1 MIARIA
7 TYEYPDLAD
16 RNLESIIYSRK
27 VPDPSIVIRRARTAD
42 VPAMRRLVELFASER
57 ILLAKAP
64 VQYYEDV
71 QEFFVGELDGE
82 LVGCGALHVLWE
94 DLAEIRSVAV
104 DPQAQGHGL
113 GSAVVSRI
121 LDVAQELGIQR
132 LFVLTFETRFFE
144 RFGFR
149 EIEGAPVAPDVY
161 QQLLQSFDE
170 GVAEFL
176 ELERVKPNTLGNSR
190 MLLELG
196 ARADG

>member
-1 MIARIA
+1 MPEPKIA
-7 TYEYPDLAD
+7 
-16 RNLESIIYSRK
+16 
-27 VPDPSIVIRRARTAD
+27 VRRARTAD

-71 QEFFVGELDGE
+71 QEFFVAELDGE
-82 LVGCGALHVLWE
+82 VVGCAALHVLWE

-104 DPQAQGHGL
+104 DPSAQGHGF
-113 GSAVVSRI
+113 GSLLVTRV
-121 LDVAQELGIQR
+121 LEVARELGIQR
-132 LFVLTFETRFFE
+132 IFVLTFEVAFFE

-149 EIEGAPVAPDVY
+149 EIAGAPVAPEVY
-161 QQLLQSFDE
+161 QALLQSFDE

-190 MLLELG
+190 MLLEL
-196 ARADG
+196 

>member
-1 MIARIA
+1 M
-7 TYEYPDLAD
+7 T
-16 RNLESIIYSRK
+16 
-27 VPDPSIVIRRARTAD
+27 DPTIVVRRARTAD
-42 VPAMRRLVELFASER
+42 VPSMRRLVELFASER

-71 QEFFVGELDGE
+71 QEFFVAELDGSV
-82 LVGCGALHVLWE
+82 VGCAALHVLWE

-104 DPQAQGHGL
+104 DPAAQGHGF
-113 GSAVVSRI
+113 GSLLVTRV
-121 LDVAQELGIQR
+121 LEVARELGIQR
-132 LFVLTFETRFFE
+132 LFVLTFETAFFE

-149 EIEGAPVAPDVY
+149 EIAGAPVAPEVY

-190 MLLELG
+190 MLVELEPG
-196 ARADG
+196 PRG

>member
-1 MIARIA
+1 MHYA
-7 TYEYPDLAD
+7 PPVSGP
-16 RNLESIIYSRK
+16 N
-27 VPDPSIVIRRARTAD
+27 IVIRRARTAD

-71 QEFFVGELDGE
+71 QEFFVAELDGSV
-82 LVGCGALHVLWE
+82 VGCAALHVLWE

-104 DPQAQGHGL
+104 DPSSQGHGL
-113 GSAVVSRI
+113 GSQ
-121 LDVAQELGIQR
+121 LVARVLEVARELGIR
-132 LFVLTFETRFFE
+132 RIFVLTFEVPFFE

-149 EIEGAPVAPDVY
+149 EIAGAPVAPEVY

-190 MLLELG
+190 MLLEL
-196 ARADG
+196 

>member
-1 MIARIA
+1 VAEPTIQ
-7 TYEYPDLAD
+7 
-16 RNLESIIYSRK
+16 
-27 VPDPSIVIRRARTAD
+27 IRRARTAD
-42 VPAMRRLVELFASER
+42 VPGMRRLVELFASER

-104 DPQAQGHGL
+104 DPRAQGHGV
-113 GSAVVSRI
+113 GSAIVARI
-121 LDVAQELGIQR
+121 LDVARELGVRR

-144 RFGFR
+144 RIGFR

-161 QQLLQSFDE
+161 QALLQSFDE

-190 MLLELG
+190 MLLELE
-196 ARADG
+196 ARSGG

>member
-1 MIARIA
+1 MPGPTIA
-7 TYEYPDLAD
+7 
-16 RNLESIIYSRK
+16 
-27 VPDPSIVIRRARTAD
+27 VRRARTAD

-71 QEFFVGELDGE
+71 QEFFVAELDGGV
-82 LVGCGALHVLWE
+82 VGCAALHVLWE

-104 DPQAQGHGL
+104 DPAAQGHGI
-113 GSAVVSRI
+113 GSQLVTRV
-121 LDVAQELGIQR
+121 LEVARELGIER
-132 LFVLTFETRFFE
+132 IFVLTFEVAFFE

-149 EIEGAPVAPDVY
+149 EIAGAPVAPDVY
-161 QQLLQSFDE
+161 QALLQSFDE

-190 MLLELG
+190 MLLEL
-196 ARADG
+196 

>member
-1 MIARIA
+1 M
-7 TYEYPDLAD
+7 
-16 RNLESIIYSRK
+16 
-27 VPDPSIVIRRARTAD
+27 PDPSIVVRRARTAD

-71 QEFFVGELDGE
+71 QEFFVAELDGG
-82 LVGCGALHVLWE
+82 VIGCAALHVLWE

-104 DPQAQGHGL
+104 DPAAQGHGF
-113 GSAVVSRI
+113 GSLLVERV
-121 LDVAQELGIQR
+121 LEVARELGIER
-132 LFVLTFETRFFE
+132 IFVLTFETVFFE

-149 EIEGAPVAPDVY
+149 QIAGAPVAPEVY
-161 QQLLQSFDE
+161 QALLQSFDE

-190 MLLELG
+190 MLLELTGG
-196 ARADG
+196 AG

>member
-1 MIARIA
+1 
-7 TYEYPDLAD
+7 
-16 RNLESIIYSRK
+16 
-27 VPDPSIVIRRARTAD
+27 VPEPSIVVRRARTAD

-71 QEFFVGELDGE
+71 QEFFVAELDGS
-82 LVGCGALHVLWE
+82 VIGCAALHVLWE

-104 DPQAQGHGL
+104 DPAAQGHGF
-113 GSAVVSRI
+113 GSLLVELV
-121 LDVAQELGIQR
+121 LEVARDLGIER
-132 LFVLTFETRFFE
+132 IFVLTFETAFFK

-149 EIEGAPVAPDVY
+149 EIAGAPVAPEVY
-161 QQLLQSFDE
+161 QALLQSFDE

-190 MLLELG
+190 MLLELTGG
-196 ARADG
+196 AG

>member
-1 MIARIA
+1 MPGP
-7 TYEYPDLAD
+7 T
-16 RNLESIIYSRK
+16 
-27 VPDPSIVIRRARTAD
+27 VVIRRARTAD

-71 QEFFVGELDGE
+71 QEFFVAELDGSI
-82 LVGCGALHVLWE
+82 VGCAALHVLWE

-104 DPQAQGHGL
+104 DPAAQGRGV
-113 GSAVVSRI
+113 GSQLVLRV
-121 LDVAQELGIQR
+121 LEVARELGIQR
-132 LFVLTFETRFFE
+132 LFVLTFETVFFE
-144 RFGFR
+144 RFGFH
-149 EIEGAPVAPDVY
+149 EIAGAPVAPEVY

-190 MLLELG
+190 MLLEL
-196 ARADG
+196 

>member
-1 MIARIA
+1 
-7 TYEYPDLAD
+7 
-16 RNLESIIYSRK
+16 
-27 VPDPSIVIRRARTAD
+27 VPEPTISIRRARTAD

-71 QEFFVGELDGE
+71 QEFFVGELDGAV
-82 LVGCGALHVLWE
+82 VGCAALHVLWE

-104 DPQAQGHGL
+104 DPGAQGHGL
-113 GSAVVSRI
+113 GSA
-121 LDVAQELGIQR
+121 LVARVLEVARELGVRR
-132 LFVLTFETRFFE
+132 LFVLTFETAFFE
-144 RFGFR
+144 RFGFY
-149 EIEGAPVAPDVY
+149 EIEGAPVAPEVY

-190 MLLELG
+190 MLLELE
-196 ARADG
+196 ARPAG